1 MTFWPLISIL
11 TYLRDLTIKFKYY
24 FSSTASKPNDDY
36 WFFTPKTAP
45 LYLLFL
51 LPVVSLKSA
60 TFFTKFNSIGTLNI
74 FFLMSVIL
82 YLSSTW
88 GINVD
93 LWNFDSPFYVP
104 SFKSTFPSLSGMM
117 ALGLFIH
124 NAVITIMKN
133 NRHQE
138 NNVSRSINFII
149 NFTL

>member
-1 MTFWPLISIL
+1 MKF
-11 TYLRDLTIKFKYY
+11 IKY
-24 FSSTASKPNDDY
+24 FSSSASKPNDDY

-82 YLSSTW
+82 FLSSTW

-93 LWNFDSPFYVP
+93 LWDFDSPFYVP

-124 NAVITIMKN
+124 NAIITIIKKN
-133 NRHQE
+133 RYQQ
-138 NNVSRSINFII
+138 NNVLFSILFIPFL
-149 NFTL
+149 NDDLKK

>member
-1 MTFWPLISIL
+1 
-11 TYLRDLTIKFKYY
+11 
-24 FSSTASKPNDDY
+24 
-36 WFFTPKTAP
+36 
-45 LYLLFL
+45 
-51 LPVVSLKSA
+51 
-60 TFFTKFNSIGTLNI
+60 
-74 FFLMSVIL
+74 MSVIL

-149 NFTL
+149 SFNIFYFIIIDYFFLSFQSRDLALGFTSVSGTYLSIGILFYVTFPMDKECIEDVSMHILQLLSISRSRRQFVLIY